1 MDAPKELYSD
11 NYVPEGGLSS
21 LWEIIL
27 HASLT
32 VRNSGNHPGAE
43 VVQLYIGIP
52 GGPLKQLRGFEKK
65 HCEVGEA
72 KKFAF
77 ALTRRDLSVWTA
89 SGWILQRGVYHIYVG
104 KSVLDIQLSTSI
116 TI

>member
-1 MDAPKELYSD
+1 MDAPKELHPD

-27 HASLT
+27 QASLT
-32 VRNSGNHPGAE
+32 VRNSGDRPGAE

-65 HCEVGEA
+65 YCEVGEA
-72 KKFAF
+72 KEFAF

-89 SGWILQRGVYHIYVG
+89 GGWTLQRGVYHIHVG
-104 KSVLDIQLSTSI
+104 KSVLDIQLSSSI

>member
-1 MDAPKELYSD
+1 MNS
-11 NYVPEGGLSS
+11 NSHVPEGGPSS
-21 LWEIIL
+21 LWDIVL
-27 HASLT
+27 RASLT

-65 HCEVGEA
+65 HLEVGEA
-72 KKFAF
+72 KEFAF
-77 ALTRRDLSVWTA
+77 ALTRRDLSMWTA
-89 SGWILQRGVYHIYVG
+89 GGWILQRGTYHVYIG

>member
-1 MDAPKELYSD
+1 VDAPKELYSD

-65 HCEVGEA
+65 YCEVGEA

-77 ALTRRDLSVWTA
+77 ALNRRDLSVWTPG
-89 SGWILQRGVYHIYVG
+89 GWILQRGVYHIYAG

>member
-1 MDAPKELYSD
+1 MDAPKELYSE

-21 LWEIIL
+21 LWEIVL
-27 HASLT
+27 QASLT
-32 VRNSGNHPGAE
+32 VRNSGDRPGAE

-65 HCEVGEA
+65 YFEVSEA
-72 KKFAF
+72 KEFAF

-89 SGWILQRGVYHIYVG
+89 GGWILQRGVYHIHVG

>member
-1 MDAPKELYSD
+1 MDAPKELYSE

-21 LWEIIL
+21 LWEIVL
-27 HASLT
+27 QASLT
-32 VRNSGNHPGAE
+32 VRNSGDRPGAE

-65 HCEVGEA
+65 YFEVSEA
-72 KKFAF
+72 KEFAF

-89 SGWILQRGVYHIYVG
+89 GGWILQRGVYHIQVG

>member
-1 MDAPKELYSD
+1 MDAPKGMDSD
-11 NYVPEGGLSS
+11 TQAPEGGLSS
-21 LWEIIL
+21 LWDIVL

-32 VRNSGNHPGAE
+32 VRNSGHYPGAE
-43 VVQLYIGIP
+43 VAQLYIGIP

-65 HCEVGEA
+65 YLEVGEA
-72 KKFAF
+72 KEFAF

-89 SGWILQRGVYHIYVG
+89 SGWILQRGTYHIYVG
-104 KSVLDIQLSTSI
+104 KSVLDVQLNTSI